1 MLVPIVFKKKSAN
14 ARTGSGSKERRRAR
28 RLAEGK
34 TDGVREA
41 ERKAQK
47 VQKAQTPQ
55 NAPKPVAAM
64 ASLEGDAGSTAA
76 AGAAGAAGASKVGA
90 LRVSTGHQ
98 IKAENIVK
106 GGRVSVLHGDT
117 WYDCTIVSVAG
128 AGKSIEVF
136 FDEDGTTDT
145 IKKKRYDRRR
155 ACTTI

>member
-1 MLVPIVFKKKSAN
+1 MAFVW
-14 ARTGSGSKERRRAR
+14 R
-28 RLAEGK
+28 
-34 TDGVREA
+34 DGGGW
-41 ERKAQK
+41 
-47 VQKAQTPQ
+47 
-55 NAPKPVAAM
+55 AA
-64 ASLEGDAGSTAA
+64 SA
-76 AGAAGAAGASKVGA
+76 AGAAGAAGAGAVGAGAAGAGAGGAAGVADASKVGA